1 MREETAPR
9 GGELVHLTDI
19 LLALV
24 LTDREQEAR
33 SGDLGLQQDRT
44 EPLDVHFAQAELRVD
59 EAQMNGLQIVEAA
72 QTGDTLDGPA
82 WKLGIGEQH
91 HRKVPAGGMTGDIDA
106 LGIAPMSLNVSRNP
120 AERSPT
126 LADLLSHAD
135 GRDERIVDD
144 DREVSR
150 LDKTESDVGAVVL
163 VVADPVAAMN
173 VDLDRG
179 EAGLLWPEYV
189 ETFAGRWPIR
199 QIEIGRASCRE
210 RVLPTV

>member
-44 EPLDVHFAQAELRVD
+44 EPLDVHFAQAEFRVD
-59 EAQMNGLQIVEAA
+59 EAQMHGLEIVEAA
-72 QTGDTLDGPA
+72 QAGDTLDPRA
-82 WKLGIGEQH
+82 RKLGIGEQH
-91 HRKVPAGGMTGDIDA
+91 HRQVPAGGMTGDIDA
-106 LGIAPMSLNVSRNP
+106 VGIAPIRLNVLRNP
-120 AERSPT
+120 AQRRAT
-126 LADLLSHAD
+126 LAHFLSHAD

-150 LDKTESDVGAVVL
+150 ADKTEGDVGAVVL

-173 VDLDRG
+173 VDLDG
-179 EAGLLWPEYV
+179 DEARLLWPEYV
-189 ETFAGRWPIR
+189 
-199 QIEIGRASCRE
+199 
-210 RVLPTV
+210 